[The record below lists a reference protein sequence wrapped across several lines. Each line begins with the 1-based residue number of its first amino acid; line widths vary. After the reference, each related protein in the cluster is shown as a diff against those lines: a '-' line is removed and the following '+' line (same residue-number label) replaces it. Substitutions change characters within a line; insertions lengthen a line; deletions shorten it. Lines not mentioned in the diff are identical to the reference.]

1 MALQK
6 FIHKVS
12 PQLTQDAQFK
22 AYGDIPEN
30 QLTPGSTVELY
41 PGTYSNITCANGVAI
56 VGVGSPLDVTIPGI
70 AVSSGTTGN
79 VRIEN
84 MTLTAVSNTISV
96 AGASTA
102 ATLTVKNCIFNVS
115 TGGVTPVAA
124 ANSIH
129 VAGTGAVSIEN
140 CEFRGAQRA
149 CLSAVNAQAN
159 VINTMLSASATA
171 DMAVAASGIRYIG
184 TTLRGAG
191 RANVTGASAKAD
203 NILGTYTPSGATVT
217 AAAQQYRGKV

>member
-12 PQLTQDAQFK
+12 PQLTQNAQFK
-22 AYGDIPEN
+22 AYGDIPGS

-41 PGTYSNITCANGVAI
+41 PGTYSNISCSNGVAI
-56 VGVGSPLDVTIPGI
+56 KGIGSPLDVTVPGI
-70 AVSSGTTGN
+70 AVASGTTGN

-84 MTLTAVSNTISV
+84 MTLTAVSNCISV

-102 ATLTVKNCIFNVS
+102 ATLTVKDVVFNVS

-124 ANSIH
+124 ANAIH
-129 VAGTGAVSIEN
+129 VAGTGQVVLEN
-140 CEFRGAQRA
+140 CDFRGAQRA

-159 VINTMLSASATA
+159 IFHTILSASAVA
-171 DMAVAASGIRYIG
+171 DMAVAAAGIRYVG

-203 NILGTYTPSGATVT
+203 NILGSYTPSGATIT

>member
-22 AYGDIPEN
+22 AYSNIPEN

-56 VGVGSPLDVTIPGI
+56 QGVGSPQDVNIPGI

-79 VRIEN
+79 VRVEN
-84 MTLTAVSNTISV
+84 LTLTAVSNALSV
-96 AGASTA
+96 AGSSTA
-102 ATLTVKNCIFNVS
+102 ATLHVKNVIFNLS
-115 TGGVTPVAA
+115 TGGVTPVAN
-124 ANSIH
+124 ANTIQ
-129 VAGTGAVSIEN
+129 VAGTGAVTLEN
-140 CEFRGAQRA
+140 VQFLGPQRGNLKAPLA
-149 CLSAVNAQAN
+149 AAN
-159 VINTMLSASATA
+159 VIGGVLSVSATA
-171 DMAVAASGIRYIG
+171 DMAVTGSSIRYVGAAI
-184 TTLRGAG
+184 RGAG
-191 RANVTGASAKAD
+191 RANVTGATAKAD
-203 NILGTYTPSGATVT
+203 NLIGTYTPSGATVT

>member
-12 PQLTQDAQFK
+12 PQLTQNAQFK

-56 VGVGSPLDVTIPGI
+56 VGIGSPLDVTIPGI

-79 VRIEN
+79 VRIQN
-84 MTLTAVSNTISV
+84 MTLTAVSNTITV

-102 ATLTVKNCIFNVS
+102 ATLTVKDCIFNVS

-129 VAGTGAVSIEN
+129 VAGTGAVSLEN
-140 CEFRGAQRA
+140 CEFRGAQRS

-159 VINTMLSASATA
+159 VINTMLSASAATDA
-171 DMAVAASGIRYIG
+171 AVYGSGIRYVG

-191 RANVTGASAKAD
+191 KANVAGATAKAD
-203 NILGTYTPSGATVT
+203 NMLGSYSPSGATIT
-217 AAAQQYRGKV
+217 AAAQLYRGKV

>member
-12 PQLTQDAQFK
+12 PQLTQNAQFK
-22 AYGDIPEN
+22 AYGDIPGN

-41 PGTYSNITCANGVAI
+41 PGTYSNISCSNGVAI
-56 VGVGSPLDVTIPGI
+56 VGIGSPSDVTIPGI
-70 AVSSGTTGN
+70 AVASGTTGN

-84 MTLTAVSNTISV
+84 MTLTAVSNTITV

-102 ATLTVKNCIFNVS
+102 ATLTVKDVVFNVS

-129 VAGTGAVSIEN
+129 VAGTGAVTLDN
-140 CEFRGAQRA
+140 CQFLGAQRA
-149 CLSAVNAQAN
+149 CLSAVLAQAN
-159 VINTMLSASATA
+159 VIGGILSATAVA
-171 DMAVAASGIRYIG
+171 DMAVKAAGIRYVG
-184 TTLRGAG
+184 AALRGAG
-191 RANVTGASAKAD
+191 RANVHGGSAKAD
-203 NILGTYTPSGATVT
+203 NILGSYTPSGATIT
-217 AAAQQYRGKV
+217 AAAQQYRGKN

>member
-12 PQLTQDAQFK
+12 PQLTQNAQFK

-30 QLTPGSTVELY
+30 QLTAGSTVELY

-56 VGVGSPLDVTIPGI
+56 KGIGSPLDVTVPGI

-84 MTLTAVSNTISV
+84 MTLTAVSNTITV

-102 ATLTVKNCIFNVS
+102 ATLTVKDCIFNVS

-129 VAGTGAVSIEN
+129 VAGTGAVSLEN

-149 CLSAVNAQAN
+149 CLSAVLAQAN
-159 VINTMLSASATA
+159 VINTILSATAVA
-171 DMAVAASGIRYIG
+171 DMAVKAAGIRYVG

-191 RANVTGASAKAD
+191 RANVHGGSAKAD
-203 NILGTYTPSGATVT
+203 NILGSYTPSGATIT